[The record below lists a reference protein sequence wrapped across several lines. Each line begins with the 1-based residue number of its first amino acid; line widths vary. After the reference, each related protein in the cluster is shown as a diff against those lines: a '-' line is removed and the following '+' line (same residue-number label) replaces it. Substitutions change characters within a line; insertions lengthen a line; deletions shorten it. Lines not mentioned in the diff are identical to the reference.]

1 MTTLDLEQN
10 KLNRDLSIRLGEAFA
25 VLEDSK
31 KAHALFGLLLSPT
44 EKERISKRLG
54 ILKELRK
61 DTSYKKIKSA
71 YHVSDNTIAQ
81 MSNALKEAPAE
92 ALRVI
97 DRLVKEELVQK
108 GNDLRFQS

>member
-1 MTTLDLEQN
+1 MNTLELEQD
-10 KLNRDLSIRLGEAFA
+10 KLNRDLSYRLGEAFA
-25 VLEDSK
+25 VLEDAK
-31 KAHALFGLLLSPT
+31 KAQTLFNLLLSPT

-61 DTSYKKIKSA
+61 DTSYKNIKAA
-71 YHVSDNTIAQ
+71 YNVSDNSIAQ

-92 ALRVI
+92 ALRII
-97 DRLVKEELVQK
+97 DRLVKEDLIQK

>member
-1 MTTLDLEQN
+1 MNTLDLEQD

-25 VLEDSK
+25 VLEDAK
-31 KAHALFGLLLSPT
+31 TLFNLLLSPT

-61 DTSYKKIKSA
+61 DTSYKNIKAA
-71 YHVSDNTIAQ
+71 YNVSDNSIAQ
-81 MSNALKEAPAE
+81 MSNALKEAPVE
-92 ALRVI
+92 ALRII
-97 DRLVKEELVQK
+97 DRLVKEDLVQK